1 MKTEKARHIGVFHQ
15 RRKNKVDKLKNHKCS
30 VCKAAFSSL
39 SSLNRHKKAENHT
52 ARAIK
57 RNRTENSQRPTKKPR
72 RTRQRTLQDYLRQQE
87 KATTSTNQETDDD
100 DSLNEECETNEC
112 LINDEKLD
120 GDIINCTWLECI
132 KCSSWFHA
140 YCVNIDLSPSELE
153 NFDYVW
159 SKCSV

>member
-1 MKTEKARHIGVFHQ
+1 M
-15 RRKNKVDKLKNHKCS
+15 
-30 VCKAAFSSL
+30 
-39 SSLNRHKKAENHT
+39 
-52 ARAIK
+52 
-57 RNRTENSQRPTKKPR
+57 
-72 RTRQRTLQDYLRQQE
+72 RQQE
-87 KATTSTNQETDDD
+87 KATTSTNQETDEDDDDYDDDDD
-100 DSLNEECETNEC
+100 DSLNEECEANIC